1 MERKQVWV
9 IPRLNL
15 NSEPSLSWALPTQQL
30 LIVFSQSS
38 RHSSCLAHSS
48 EAPDLFWRGQTDSHR
63 DHCICCSLCLNC
75 APPPLLPPRPSA
87 ILITTPFTLF
97 RPLLKYPTPRRSPI
111 GHSSKHVLSITLS
124 TLHLPVCSQKPTT
137 SATVYDGWF
146 LCVTSLPLP
155 QVSERHTSGRL
166 ACFFTAVSR
175 YQEHAYCIVGPS
187 NYLLNEGINE
197 STSPVVVTLASPRSK
212 LLVTVKVL

>member
-1 MERKQVWV
+1 M
-9 IPRLNL
+9 NL

-48 EAPDLFWRGQTDSHR
+48 EAPDLFGRGQTDSHGG
-63 DHCICCSLCLNC
+63 HCIFCSLCLNC
-75 APPPLLPPRPSA
+75 APPTPRPPRPSA

-124 TLHLPVCSQKPTT
+124 TLHL
-137 SATVYDGWF
+137 SAHRNQPH
-146 LCVTSLPLP
+146 LPLSMMAGSS
-155 QVSERHTSGRL
+155 V
-166 ACFFTAVSR
+166 
-175 YQEHAYCIVGPS
+175 
-187 NYLLNEGINE
+187 
-197 STSPVVVTLASPRSK
+197 
-212 LLVTVKVL
+212 